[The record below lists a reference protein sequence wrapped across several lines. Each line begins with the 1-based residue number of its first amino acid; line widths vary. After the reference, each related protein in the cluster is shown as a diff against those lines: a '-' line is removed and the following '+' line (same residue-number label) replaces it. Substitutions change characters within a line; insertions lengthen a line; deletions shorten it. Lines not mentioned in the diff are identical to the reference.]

1 MRWEEQGTLHT
12 NRYVVVPRALI
23 LALHDGDVLLLR
35 GAPDKRLWAGKLNGV
50 GGHIEAD
57 ESVHAAARRELL
69 EETGL
74 DVPDLRLRGV
84 VHIAGREP
92 HPGVMMFVLV
102 GHALSRRTAP
112 SDEGTLEW
120 HDPNRLPLAELV
132 EDLPELLPRV
142 LQADREGVMVYGHYV
157 ADAEGRMAFCFDD
170 TLAQDAAHE

>member
-57 ESVHAAARRELL
+57 ESVHAAARREFL

-84 VHIAGREP
+84 VHIAGRGP

-102 GHALSRRTAP
+102 GRAPSRRTAH
-112 SDEGTLEW
+112 SGEGTLEW
-120 HDPNRLPLAELV
+120 HDPNRLPLADLV

-142 LQADREGVMVYGHYV
+142 LKADREDAMVYGHYT

-170 TLAQDAAHE
+170 TRAQDAAQG